1 MDIHENAKLTPR
13 SGTGIGK
20 RVLEEEP
27 TAAAVSANRSP
38 TPRGGRAAAGPSS
51 RGPSPTARPAMTCTS
66 NLRFTVPAD

>member
-38 TPRGGRAAAGPSS
+38 HATRWPCRQA
-51 RGPSPTARPAMTCTS
+51 
-66 NLRFTVPAD
+66 VPVPDPPPGVRVPQLVQP